1 MCYKYKKGVKIRMV
15 SILGTL
21 FKYKEKESP
30 DELGYFPEHVHVDA
44 FPERRYLWTSRFL
57 VITTCLSICL
67 NMIIAAIIYLMLPCF
82 HVRPQLYRINN
93 ETNQMELMQPYE
105 MPYYASE
112 LIAEQY
118 LRDYIMLRYT
128 VTEDYAELKDRW
140 RKNSILYWYST
151 DEVYNNFQRQ
161 DASIVD
167 QQFKTIG
174 LQRYVEIIRTKHV
187 TLSMWMVEFKTY
199 DITKYNPRPKVD
211 IWRAVVRIGY
221 DSGLRFKRVED
232 RLLNPYGF
240 LIYSYTLSYLG
251 DEKAKDNE
259 VPGNVKYNMMM

>member
-1 MCYKYKKGVKIRMV
+1 MV

-30 DELGYFPEHVHVDA
+30 DQLGFFPEKIHVDA

-57 VITTCLSICL
+57 VITTCLSICF
-67 NMIIAAIIYLMLPCF
+67 NMFLSCVLYLMLPCF
-82 HVRPQLYRINN
+82 HVNPELYRINTN
-93 ETNQMELMQPYE
+93 TNQLELMQRNE
-105 MPYYASE
+105 VAVFASE

-151 DEVYNNFQRQ
+151 EEVFSDFEKQ

-167 QQFKTIG
+167 NQFKTMG
-174 LQRYVEIIRTKHV
+174 LQRYVEIIWTKHV
-187 TLSMWMVEFKTY
+187 SRSMWMIEFKTY
-199 DITKYNPRPKVD
+199 DITNDNPCPKVD
-211 IWRAVVRIGY
+211 IWRAVVRVGY
-221 DSGLRFKRVED
+221 DKGLKFKRIED

-240 LIYSYTLSYLG
+240 LVYSYTLSYLG
-251 DEKAKDNE
+251 DAHFEEDE
-259 VPGNVKYNMMM
+259 VPGNIKYNMMM